1 MLASFFLSLR
11 PLLPFQALAVP
22 VLGTDE
28 NRGLPTPC
36 MRCTQDKKILRAG
49 FMNKQ
54 GGSFKVR
61 NCASRAAYG

>member
-1 MLASFFLSLR
+1 
-11 PLLPFQALAVP
+11 
-22 VLGTDE
+22 
-28 NRGLPTPC
+28 